1 MQKGM
6 VDKMAN
12 KEFVVFGLGRFGKSV
27 ATTLAESGCEVLV
40 VDDNEDKIQEMA
52 DVVTYA
58 VKANVTDVDTMETLG
73 ISNFDGAIVAIGEDL
88 EASVMVTIL
97 AKELGIP
104 YVLAKAQNDLH
115 AKILKKVG
123 ADMVVFPEK
132 ETGIRIANNLLLG
145 NFFDAVELSATFSM
159 MEIGSLSEWDGHS
172 LRELNLRAKYR
183 VNVIGIKKNGV
194 LDINPDADVAV
205 SKNDVLVMIGKNEV
219 LNKLASM
226 SMNE

>member
-1 MQKGM
+1 
-6 VDKMAN
+6 MAK

-27 ATTLAESGCEVLV
+27 ATTLADSGCEVLV

-52 DVVTYA
+52 DIVTYA

-145 NFFDAVELSATFSM
+145 NFFDAVELSSTFSM
-159 MEIGSLSEWDGHS
+159 MEIGALAEWKGHS
-172 LRELNLRAKYR
+172 LRELNLRAKYS

-194 LDINPDADVAV
+194 LDINPDADIAV
-205 SKNDVLVMIGKNEV
+205 SKNDVLVMIGKNET

-226 SMNE
+226 HGKQ

>member
-1 MQKGM
+1 
-6 VDKMAN
+6 MAN

-27 ATTLAESGCEVLV
+27 ATTLADSGCEVLV

-52 DVVTYA
+52 DIVTYA

-145 NFFDAVELSATFSM
+145 NFFDAVELSSTFSM
-159 MEIGSLSEWDGHS
+159 MEVEALKEWDGHS
-172 LRELNLRAKYR
+172 LRELNLRAKYK

-194 LDINPDADVAV
+194 LDINPDADIAV
-205 SKNDVLVMIGKNEV
+205 SKNDVLVMIGKNET

-226 SMNE
+226 QGK

>member
-1 MQKGM
+1 
-6 VDKMAN
+6 MAN

-27 ATTLAESGCEVLV
+27 ATTLADSGCEVLV
-40 VDDNEDKIQEMA
+40 VDDSEDKIQEMA
-52 DVVTYA
+52 DIVTYA

-73 ISNFDGAIVAIGEDL
+73 ISNFDGAIVAIGENL

-145 NFFDAVELSATFSM
+145 NFFDAVELSSTFSM
-159 MEIGSLSEWDGHS
+159 MEIGALSEWDGHS
-172 LRELNLRAKYR
+172 LRELNLRARYK

-194 LDINPDADVAV
+194 LDINPDADMSV
-205 SKNDVLVMIGKNEV
+205 SRNDILVMIGKNEI

-226 SMNE
+226 HSK

>member
-1 MQKGM
+1 MSK
-6 VDKMAN
+6 

-27 ATTLAESGCEVLV
+27 AMTLAESGCEVLV
-40 VDDNEDKIQEMA
+40 VDDNAEKIQEVA
-52 DVVTYA
+52 DIVTYA

-73 ISNFDGAIVAIGEDL
+73 ISNFDGAIVAIGENL

-104 YVLAKAQNDLH
+104 YILAKAQNELH

-132 ETGIRIANNLLLG
+132 ETGIRIAHNLLLG
-145 NFFDAVELSATFSM
+145 NFFDAVELSSTY
-159 MEIGSLSEWDGHS
+159 SLMDISALNEWDGHT
-172 LRELNLRAKYR
+172 LLELDLRAKYK
-183 VNVIGIKKNGV
+183 VNVIGIKKEGV
-194 LDINPDADVAV
+194 LDINPEADTKV
-205 SKNDVLVMIGKNEV
+205 SKNDILVMIGRNEI

-226 SMNE
+226 SGR

>member
-1 MQKGM
+1 MTK
-6 VDKMAN
+6 

-27 ATTLAESGCEVLV
+27 ATTLADSGCEVLV

-52 DVVTYA
+52 DIVTYA

-73 ISNFDGAIVAIGEDL
+73 ISNFDGAVVAIGEDL

-132 ETGIRIANNLLLG
+132 ETGIRIANKLLLG
-145 NFFDAVELSATFSM
+145 NFFDAVELSSTFSM
-159 MEIGSLSEWDGHS
+159 MEVGALAEWDGHT
-172 LRELNLRAKYR
+172 LRELNLRAKYN

-205 SKNDVLVMIGKNEV
+205 SKNDVLVMIGKNEE

-226 SMNE
+226 QGK